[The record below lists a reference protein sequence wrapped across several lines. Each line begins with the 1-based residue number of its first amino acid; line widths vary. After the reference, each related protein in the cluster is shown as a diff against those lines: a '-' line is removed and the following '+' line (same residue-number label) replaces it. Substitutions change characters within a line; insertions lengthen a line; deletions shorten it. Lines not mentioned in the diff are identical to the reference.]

1 MHTGFSLLV
10 ADRNPHVR
18 EFLRR
23 ELASRRYEV
32 EMAKDGREVLAILE
46 GGRSCDLVVMDLD
59 LPFVDGLTLLEEI
72 ARGKTSVPVVLHGF
86 LGEYADHPALRYAA
100 ACVEKEGNLDKLFS
114 TIQEVLQRWYP
125 DRHAAFTA
133 TGR

>member
-18 EFLRR
+18 EFLKR
-23 ELASRRYEV
+23 ELGSRRYEV
-32 EMAKDGREVLAILE
+32 EVAKDGREVLAMLE
-46 GGRSCDLVVMDLD
+46 GDRQCDLVVMDLD

-72 ARGKTSVPVVLHGF
+72 ARRRTGLPVVLHGF
-86 LGEYADHPALRYAA
+86 LGECADHPALRCAA
-100 ACVEKEGNLDKLFS
+100 ACVEKKGNLDKLFS
-114 TIQEVLQRWYP
+114 TIKEVLQRWYP
-125 DRHAAFTA
+125 DRQAAFTE